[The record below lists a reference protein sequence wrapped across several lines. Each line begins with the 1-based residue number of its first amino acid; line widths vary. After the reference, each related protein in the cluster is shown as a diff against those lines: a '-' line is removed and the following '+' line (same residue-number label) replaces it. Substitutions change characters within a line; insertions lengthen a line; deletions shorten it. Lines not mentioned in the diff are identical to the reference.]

1 MKLKSETENGFKQTE
16 IGSIPEDWE
25 TAKINEAY
33 SFTKKPP
40 RIDLSKYKRIPFI
53 PMEFVPDDGKDLNR
67 YEFREKVSSG
77 TFVCKGDLIVAKIT
91 PSFENGKQAIVRDI
105 PFDFV
110 YATTEVWPIHEIE
123 GQSDIDYLFYYLKK
137 PDVRND
143 VAGKMEGS
151 TGRQRVPK
159 NVLENLTIPF
169 PTLKEQQK
177 IASVLSN
184 IQQAIEQQEKII
196 AKTKE
201 LKRSLMHRL
210 FTYGLRGEELKE
222 TEIGLVPES
231 WNLVSI
237 GELIA
242 NKVLFIQNGFPCG
255 KWNDKG
261 IGILQ
266 LRPFNISDEGYINL
280 NTVKH
285 IQTDKKIDSYLLRNE
300 DVIFN
305 NTNSEELVG
314 KTALWQAEK
323 EAVLSNHMT
332 IIRILKKDKLV
343 PLYLA
348 RLLHKKWFDKYFR
361 SICQRHVNQ
370 ASVGVERIKRVR
382 LGLPSIAEQKEIASV
397 FYQLDQKICNENIKK
412 MNLGSFFKSMLQL
425 LMTGRV
431 RVKDIDFGE
440 ACE

>member
-1 MKLKSETENGFKQTE
+1 MSKSVLLKDVPDGWDKKPLPSCVDKSSIPRDIKILQSEYLKSGKYP
-16 IGSIPEDWE
+16 I
-25 TAKINEAY
+25 
-33 SFTKKPP
+33 
-40 RIDLSKYKRIPFI
+40 IDQGA
-53 PMEFVPDDGKDLNR
+53 EFVAGFTDDESKLYKGNLPVVVFGDHTRVLKYVDFQFSLGAD
-67 YEFREKVSSG
+67 G
-77 TFVCKGDLIVAKIT
+77 TKLLCPK
-91 PSFENGKQAIVRDI
+91 SFLVPK
-105 PFDFV
+105 
-110 YATTEVWPIHEIE
+110 Y
-123 GQSDIDYLFYYLKK
+123 FYYYLLH
-137 PDVRND
+137 
-143 VAGKMEGS
+143 
-151 TGRQRVPK
+151 VP
-159 NVLENLTIPF
+159 LESKGYNRHYKY
-169 PTLKEQQK
+169 LKEKEIIFPKKSEQGK
-177 IASVLSN
+177 VAFVLSE
-184 IQQAIEQQEKII
+184 IHRAIAQQEKII

-222 TEIGLVPES
+222 TEIGLMPES

-266 LRPFNISDEGYINL
+266 LRPFNISDEGYIDL

-305 NTNSEELVG
+305 NTNSEKLVG

-332 IIRILKKDKLV
+332 IIRISKKDKLV

-370 ASVGVERIKRVR
+370 ASVGVERIKGVR

-412 MNLGSFFKSMLQL
+412 MNLESFFKSMLQL
-425 LMTGRV
+425 LMTGQV

-440 ACE
+440 DYE